1 MAEQKQKIYL
11 EPRNKFDI
19 CICSESDID
28 ITYNVQEIVAML
40 KDDFYN
46 KDEHKDEDDA
56 IIEAIE
62 YFDYNIEPLSNYYNI
77 FFYYDPEF

>member
-1 MAEQKQKIYL
+1 MAEQKAKIYL

-28 ITYNVQEIVAML
+28 ITYNVQEIIAML

-46 KDEHKDEDDA
+46 KDEHADEDDA

-62 YFDYNIEPLSNYYNI
+62 YFLITIIYSFIMIRSFNG
-77 FFYYDPEF
+77 FFK